1 MPLPYIYKTLKSIR
15 ERGIDSK
22 YFPCRDEAVA
32 YLKSSIDGKTVGF
45 GGSMTA
51 KELGLFEIL
60 RDNNTILSHWSGSS
74 TDIREDASRAQV
86 YISSANGIAETGEIV
101 NIDGYGNRVVGT
113 LSEKESVY
121 IIAGI
126 NKICPDLESAI
137 WRTQNIASPKNAQRL
152 GKNTPC
158 AIKADK
164 CYDCRSPERICNGMV
179 ISMGKM
185 RAVGHME
192 VIIIGEELGL

>member
-1 MPLPYIYKTLKSIR
+1 MDIEKTLLNIR
-15 ERGIDSK
+15 ERGIDAK
-22 YFPCRDEAVA
+22 YFPGRKEAIA
-32 YLKSSIDGKTVGF
+32 YLKSSINGKNVGF

-60 RDNNTILSHWSGSS
+60 GENNTILSHWSGST
-74 TDIREDASRAQV
+74 TDVREDASRAQV

-126 NKICPDLESAI
+126 NKICVDLEGAI
-137 WRTQNIASPKNAQRL
+137 WRARNIASPKNAQRL

-158 AIKADK
+158 AKKADK
-164 CYDCRSPERICNGMV
+164 CYDCRSAERICNGMV

-185 RAVGHME
+185 RAVRHME

>member
-1 MPLPYIYKTLKSIR
+1 MNIEKTLKSIK
-15 ERGIDSK
+15 ERSIEAV
-22 YFPCRDEAVA
+22 YFKSGDEAVE
-32 YLKSSIDGKTVGF
+32 YLKNEIKGKTVGF

-51 KELGLFEIL
+51 KELGLFEAL
-60 RDNNTILSHWSGSS
+60 ENENTVLSHWVGSS
-74 TDIREDASRAQV
+74 SDIREDATRADV
-86 YISSANGIAETGEIV
+86 YISSANAIAETGEIV

-113 LSEKESVY
+113 LSEKEAVY
-121 IIAGI
+121 IIAGT

-137 WRTQNIASPKNAQRL
+137 WRARNVASPKNAQRL

-158 AIKADK
+158 AKNADK

-185 RAVGHME
+185 RAIGRMVV
-192 VIIIGEELGL
+192 VIIDGTYGL